1 MGIRGEKQSDG
12 PAMDRSP
19 HWGRERAVKKEVT
32 EGFRDPTGQET
43 PAEETMRV
51 IRTAAETNM
60 VSVVDDPEQRLWQT
74 RS

>member
-1 MGIRGEKQSDG
+1 
-12 PAMDRSP
+12 MDRSP

-43 PAEETMRV
+43 PAQETVSV

-60 VSVVDDPEQRLWQT
+60 ADTVMKGPWRRPASRDVIA
-74 RS
+74 